1 MSNEDHPAVE
11 RMCDINAE
19 QFALAKARRGI
30 EARDGRAQVM
40 PSMRVAS

>member
-19 QFALAKARRGI
+19 QFALAKARCGM
-30 EARDGRAQVM
+30 RAMLAPKVWQ
-40 PSMRVAS
+40 A

>member
-19 QFALAKARRGI
+19 QFALAEASRGI
-30 EARDGRAQVM
+30 EAGDGRGQVM

>member
-11 RMCDINAE
+11 RMCDITAE

-30 EARDGRAQVM
+30 EAGDGRGQVM
-40 PSMRVAS
+40 ASMRVAS

>member
-30 EARDGRAQVM
+30 EVGDGRAHVM